1 MIEMFVKQLV
11 EEIDMKAYG
20 EPIIEHFATHDPSK
34 GGYTLLQMIETSAI
48 AAHFV
53 EATGE
58 AYFDIF
64 SCKDFDIDT
73 VIKLIHIY
81 FGPTH
86 IQHLTLSRGIN
97 YDLGPGVIDSTLH
110 MVSTDE
116 HGAQTYTTED

>member
-1 MIEMFVKQLV
+1 MNRTGYSEWGVHSIIDCGGCDAFGIADRTMIEMFVKQLV

-86 IQHLTLSRGIN
+86 I
-97 YDLGPGVIDSTLH
+97 
-110 MVSTDE
+110 
-116 HGAQTYTTED
+116 